1 MTRVG
6 TPRWLTWLTWVLIV
20 AGGISLLE
28 LVRFSQRVTVDGAID
43 PVLMRQLL
51 PLVFATLCEVLT
63 GLALLLWRKPAGLHV
78 AFALI
83 WLAPVVLI
91 CGRLL
96 LPQGATTPGTA
107 FSHLLFILLQ
117 SGLFRAS
124 GCAAFLL
131 GVPGI
136 QQAFGLSPA
145 GLAGAGAA
153 SMPDRNTAGGAG
165 APRATSGGLLAAASQ
180 VSWLGVLCFFLLLPL
195 LSFFPVIG
203 DNIAET
209 NTTWT
214 GTEMSRQAAC
224 LAFAV
229 PLLVTVIILMKY
241 RRPAGIKLAV
251 VVLWLLPLTSLLWVV
266 PSLIPAL
273 VGDNAGS
280 AMGWGYVSLLPR
292 YFGFDLIGAFAWTAY
307 LLKAPLLPGRRAL
320 LGAPG
325 ETTGR

>member
-1 MTRVG
+1 MTRKG
-6 TPRWLTWLTWVLIV
+6 APRWLTWLVWLLIV
-20 AGGISLLE
+20 SGGISLLE
-28 LVRFSQRVTVDGAID
+28 LVRFSQRVAVDGAIAPD
-43 PVLMRQLL
+43 LMRQLV
-51 PLVFATLCEVLT
+51 PLVLATICEVLT

-96 LPQGATTPGTA
+96 LPQIDTTGATTPATA

-124 GCAAFLL
+124 GCVAFLL

-136 QQAFGLSPA
+136 QQAFGVAP
-145 GLAGAGAA
+145 AGAA
-153 SMPDRNTAGGAG
+153 LMSDRNMARGAI
-165 APRATSGGLLAAASQ
+165 APRGTGGGLLAGATKI
-180 VSWLGVLCFFLLLPL
+180 SWPGVLCFFLLLPL
-195 LSFFPVIG
+195 LSFFPAIG

-209 NTTWT
+209 GAAWT
-214 GTEMSRQAAC
+214 GTEISRQAAC

-241 RRPAGIKLAV
+241 RRPAGLKLAV

-266 PSLIPAL
+266 PSLVPAL
-273 VGDNAGS
+273 IPGDTGS
-280 AMGWGYVSLLPR
+280 AMGWSYVSLLPR

-307 LLKAPLLPGRRAL
+307 LLKASLLPGRRPL
-320 LGAPG
+320 LNA
-325 ETTGR
+325 RSDVS

>member
-1 MTRVG
+1 MNRAVR
-6 TPRWLTWLTWVLIV
+6 PRWLTWLAWLLIV

-28 LVRFSQRVTVDGAID
+28 LMRFSQRVTTVGGAID
-43 PVLMRQLL
+43 PALLRQLV
-51 PLVFATLCEVLT
+51 PLVLATICEVLT
-63 GLALLLWRKPAGLHV
+63 GLALLLWRKPVGLHV

-96 LPQGATTPGTA
+96 LPQGATTPATA

-136 QQAFGLSPA
+136 QQAFGLAPA
-145 GLAGAGAA
+145 GA
-153 SMPDRNTAGGAG
+153 MPDRQTARGVGGSG
-165 APRATSGGLLAAASQ
+165 GTGGGLLAGAAR
-180 VSWLGVLCFFLLLPL
+180 VSWPGVLCFFLLLPL
-195 LSFFPVIG
+195 LSFFPAIG

-209 NTTWT
+209 NTAWT
-214 GTEMSRQAAC
+214 GTEISRQAAC

-241 RRPAGIKLAV
+241 RRPAGLKLAV

-266 PSLIPAL
+266 PSL
-273 VGDNAGS
+273 VSDDAGS

-307 LLKAPLLPGRRAL
+307 LLNAPLLPGRRPL
-320 LGAPG
+320 LNA
-325 ETTGR
+325 RSDVS